1 MSKIKSKLTRCVTLM
16 VIDDEF
22 NNATSDRMNYINSY
36 INYPIDK
43 LNTDEENIIR
53 DALFK
58 IHTTDLKIKKNFVL
72 HCKVYDEAIA
82 ERKPNIFMVKFLILI
97 FICIFKF

>member
-1 MSKIKSKLTRCVTLM
+1 MSKSKSKLPRCVTLK
-16 VIDDEF
+16 VIGDEF
-22 NNATSDRMNYINSY
+22 NNATSDRKNY

-43 LNTDEENIIR
+43 LNTDEENVIR
-53 DALFK
+53 DALFE
-58 IHTTDLKIKKNFVL
+58 IHTTDLKIKKKFVL